1 VQQFRDELQDIENGI
16 EDITEGIISGPGA
29 EKPGPASRVGRF
41 LLRALWEV
49 VSTVVPA
56 IVIALLINVY
66 VVQATTIDGPSMQPN
81 LHYDQQVMV
90 EKVTYR
96 FFHGPRRGDVVT
108 FNLPDEEI
116 ALIKRVVALPGETVE
131 VRDGHVWIDG
141 QLLDEPWT
149 RQFGGPGYPP
159 TVVPPLHIF
168 VLGDNRP
175 VSRDSRYFGLV
186 PLDQV
191 TGHAWF
197 ICWPPDEID
206 LIR

>member
-1 VQQFRDELQDIENGI
+1 MEEQKKRGWV
-16 EDITEGIISGPGA
+16 
-29 EKPGPASRVGRF
+29 SRLGRA
-41 LLRALWEV
+41 LIRALWEI

-56 IVIALLINVY
+56 VLIALFINVY
-66 VVQATTIDGPSMQPN
+66 VVQATVIDGPSMQPN
-81 LHYDQQVMV
+81 LYYDQQVMV

-96 FFHGPRRGDVVT
+96 FLHGPRRGDVVT
-108 FNLPDEEI
+108 FELDSEDG

-131 VRDGHVWIDG
+131 VRDGRVLINGHS
-141 QLLDEPWT
+141 LEEPWT
-149 RQFGGPGYPP
+149 TQFGWPSYPP

-175 VSRDSRYFGLV
+175 NSRDSRYFGLV
-186 PLDQV
+186 PLEQV

-197 ICWPPDEID
+197 VCWPPKEIK

>member
-1 VQQFRDELQDIENGI
+1 MKMEEFENITPEPEEKKRGLAFRL
-16 EDITEGIISGPGA
+16 
-29 EKPGPASRVGRF
+29 GRF
-41 LLRALWEV
+41 LVRAAWEV

-56 IVIALLINVY
+56 VLIALFINVY
-66 VVQATTIDGPSMQPN
+66 VVQATVIDGPSMQPN

-96 FFHGPRRGDVVT
+96 FLHGPRRGDVVT
-108 FNLPDEEI
+108 FELPSEDG

-131 VRDGHVWIDG
+131 VRNGRVLING
-141 QLLDEPWT
+141 QSLEEPWT
-149 RQFGGPGYPP
+149 TQFGGPSYPP

-175 VSRDSRYFGLV
+175 NSRDSRYFGLV
-186 PLDQV
+186 PIEQV

-197 ICWPPDEID
+197 VCWPPKEIK

>member
-1 VQQFRDELQDIENGI
+1 MEEQKKRGWV
-16 EDITEGIISGPGA
+16 
-29 EKPGPASRVGRF
+29 SRLGRA
-41 LLRALWEV
+41 LIRALWEI

-56 IVIALLINVY
+56 VLIALFINVY
-66 VVQATTIDGPSMQPN
+66 VAQATVIDGPSMQPN
-81 LHYDQQVMV
+81 LYYDQQVMV

-108 FNLPDEEI
+108 FELPGEES

-131 VRDGHVWIDG
+131 VRNGRVLING
-141 QLLDEPWT
+141 QSLEEPWT
-149 RQFGGPGYPP
+149 TQLGGPGYPS

-175 VSRDSRYFGLV
+175 NSRDSRYFGLV

-197 ICWPPDEID
+197 VCWPLEEIK

>member
-1 VQQFRDELQDIENGI
+1 MAAVRRSR
-16 EDITEGIISGPGA
+16 IISRL
-29 EKPGPASRVGRF
+29 KKLLSRRVFRAGRF

-56 IVIALLINVY
+56 VLIALFINVY
-66 VVQATTIDGPSMQPN
+66 VAQATVIDGPSMQPN
-81 LHYDQQVMV
+81 LYYDQQVMV

-96 FFHGPRRGDVVT
+96 LFHGPRRGDVVT
-108 FNLPDEEI
+108 FNLPDENG

-131 VRDGHVWIDG
+131 VRGGRVLING
-141 QLLDEPWT
+141 RYLEEPWT
-149 RQFGGPGYPP
+149 TRLGGPNYPQ

-191 TGHAWF
+191 TGQAWL
-197 ICWPPDEID
+197 IYWPPEEIK

>member
-1 VQQFRDELQDIENGI
+1 MEELDP
-16 EDITEGIISGPGA
+16 GPGA
-29 EKPGPASRVGRF
+29 EKRSPVFRAGRV

-49 VSTVVPA
+49 VSTVAPA
-56 IVIALLINVY
+56 VLIALFINVY
-66 VVQATTIDGPSMQPN
+66 VAQATVIDGPSMQPN
-81 LHYDQQVMV
+81 LYYDQQVMV

-96 FFHGPRRGDVVT
+96 LFHGPRRGDVVT
-108 FNLPDEEI
+108 FNLPDENG

-131 VRDGHVWIDG
+131 VRGGRVLING
-141 QLLDEPWT
+141 RYLEEPWT
-149 RQFGGPGYPP
+149 TRLGGPNYPQ

-191 TGHAWF
+191 TGQAWF
-197 ICWPPDEID
+197 IYWPPEEIK